1 MNNNYLMIV
10 SIFGTIF
17 LYSVCG
23 YLVWKIWC
31 LTFSKKWLYQQYDID
46 IALWIPLFWPAF
58 LLVYIW
64 IMSITL
70 IETIQCKKKR

>member
-1 MNNNYLMIV
+1 MGPYWLYV
-10 SIFGTIF
+10 KIFSCIS
-17 LYSVCG
+17 LYAIIG
-23 YLVWKIWC
+23 WLIWQLWC

-64 IMSITL
+64 IMLITL
-70 IETIQCKKKR
+70 IETISQCKKKR